1 MSPEE
6 IKNHLDSHFNAIVE
20 GKLTSYH
27 MNCATIK
34 NYYQIFQY
42 LNTQNHLFQ
51 VEHRPS
57 RIALRQNVWF
67 YSLDPSVREQNL
79 PPEIIFHSLADKHL
93 WEGVE
98 ELRAEVM
105 RLTQLVDVVIAKLAN
120 V

>member
-1 MSPEE
+1 
-6 IKNHLDSHFNAIVE
+6 
-20 GKLTSYH
+20 
-27 MNCATIK
+27 
-34 NYYQIFQY
+34 
-42 LNTQNHLFQ
+42 